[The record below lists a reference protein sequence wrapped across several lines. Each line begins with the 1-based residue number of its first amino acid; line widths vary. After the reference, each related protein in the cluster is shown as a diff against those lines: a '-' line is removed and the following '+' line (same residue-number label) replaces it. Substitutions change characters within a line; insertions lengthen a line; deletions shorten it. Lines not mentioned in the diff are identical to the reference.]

1 MKFKELREK
10 YRSKYPS
17 ALVSAAVKIAIDMS
31 GNMTGAYKKI
41 EAMKKGLAND
51 PMVKDALRQAN
62 ESVNGETVKLV
73 DMDDDSHQTALKLAQ
88 KAGVKVVS
96 KKTKTGT
103 ELSVSGSNQKIGKFM
118 MSLPESVN
126 EGKYS
131 AYSDLLLMK
140 ARIIDKEGPKSD
152 KLPAVDSQIRIVL
165 KRLGIKEDTEVKEG
179 TWAIPSTKEKMYKF
193 QDMLQKPMFAKNK
206 GAVEKFKNTIYSLMG
221 DDELFDVYDRIIM
234 DKDFNGQDMVELL
247 VKNLEGRWF
256 NFKKKGKGWVATH
269 QYFEMEPEDDVEE
282 GKGRPTGHYKPKR
295 KIKVDLSA
303 GKNY

>member
-62 ESVNGETVKLV
+62 
-73 DMDDDSHQTALKLAQ
+73 
-88 KAGVKVVS
+88 
-96 KKTKTGT
+96 
-103 ELSVSGSNQKIGKFM
+103 
-118 MSLPESVN
+118 ESVN

-179 TWAIPSTKEKMYKF
+179 TWAIPSTKEKLSNF
-193 QDMLQKPMFAKNK
+193 QAMLQKPMFAKNK

-295 KIKVDLSA
+295 KIKVD
-303 GKNY
+303 